1 MSETDLIAELRA
13 AVGYMRNAKIDLET
27 GATKATAIRTISGG
41 IARAEAAL
49 SQATPT
55 DKGDDK

>member
-1 MSETDLIAELRA
+1 MDAEELIAELSA

-27 GATKATAIRTISGG
+27 GATKATAIRTVSGG

-49 SQATPT
+49 AKFEAN
-55 DKGDDK
+55 DA